1 MLLEYRDLFAQGYKT
16 VEEVEAEFN
25 EAFGESFQAV
35 DPTLA
40 ALMEQVEINQFSG
53 PDLEPR
59 RDICST
65 NAFASS
71 MTLDMVSA
79 RTNLKTTQN
88 AIEPTLCLHV
98 PQVIVSCIFAE
109 FEKHCPPGATSE
121 DDQFEFFVDS
131 IEFELPKVRFS
142 CAKR

>member
-1 MLLEYRDLFAQGYKT
+1 
-16 VEEVEAEFN
+16 
-25 EAFGESFQAV
+25 
-35 DPTLA
+35 
-40 ALMEQVEINQFSG
+40 MEQVEISSYSG

-79 RTNLKTTQN
+79 HTTLKIIQN
-88 AIEPTLCLHV
+88 SSELTICLCV
-98 PQVIVSCIFAE
+98 SQIIVSCIFAE

-121 DDQFEFFVDS
+121 DDQFEFFVNS